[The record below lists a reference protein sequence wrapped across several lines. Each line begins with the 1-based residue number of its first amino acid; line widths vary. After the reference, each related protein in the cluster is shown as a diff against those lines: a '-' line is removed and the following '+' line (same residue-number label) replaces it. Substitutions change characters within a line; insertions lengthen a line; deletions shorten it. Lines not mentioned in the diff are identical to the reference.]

1 MNGGRNHAT
10 SNTHDTMKTL
20 QTLFLCIGLLAAAAA
35 PAMAQ
40 QRFIIER
47 DMPGVSRLSAE
58 QLRDASRGSNAV
70 LKDMGSDI
78 QWVQSFV
85 AGDKIYCLYNAT
97 SEALIR
103 EHARKAGLPA
113 NRITPV
119 AATIDPTTA
128 RGAQ

>member
-1 MNGGRNHAT
+1 
-10 SNTHDTMKTL
+10 MKNMQSL
-20 QTLFLCIGLLAAAAA
+20 LVCVSLLASAAV

-47 DMPGVSRLSAE
+47 DMPGASKLSAE

-78 QWVQSFV
+78 QRVQSYV

-103 EHARKAGLPA
+103 EHAQRAGLPA

-119 AATIDPTTA
+119 VATIDPTTA
-128 RGAQ
+128 RSGR